1 MRLRHA
7 RAWEL
12 SELAF
17 PRVAR
22 PARDAIATRPERTHK
37 PRRLTAAARAA
48 FPATATAPRV
58 AINPLAQQAVSK

>member
-1 MRLRHA
+1 MRQRHA
-7 RAWEL
+7 RAREL

-17 PRVAR
+17 SRAAR
-22 PARDAIATRPERTHK
+22 PARGAIATRPERTHK

-48 FPATATAPRV
+48 FPATVPRV